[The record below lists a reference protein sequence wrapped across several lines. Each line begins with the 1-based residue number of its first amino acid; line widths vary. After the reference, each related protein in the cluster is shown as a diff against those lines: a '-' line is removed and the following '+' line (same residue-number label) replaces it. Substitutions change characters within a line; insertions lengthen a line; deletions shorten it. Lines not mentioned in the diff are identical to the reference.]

1 MSLDGCGINDGTGDL
16 RAGLLDGDSLLDRGR
31 YLHFYGDLDCDG
43 LLAFLGFLN
52 IHSDSDRVLIRLGNL
67 DGKLFSVVVV
77 LYVVDVN
84 RLSVGFRDLD
94 DLNRSLHLHLLDG
107 CARASGLAAVAV
119 ELALAATSLLV
130 AAARRLLHGHGYGPR
145 LAKDVL

>member
-1 MSLDGCGINDGTGDL
+1 
-16 RAGLLDGDSLLDRGR
+16 
-31 YLHFYGDLDCDG
+31 LHFYGDLDCDG

-94 DLNRSLHLHLLDG
+94 DLNRTLHLHLLDG

-119 ELALAATSLLV
+119 ELALAAALLLV